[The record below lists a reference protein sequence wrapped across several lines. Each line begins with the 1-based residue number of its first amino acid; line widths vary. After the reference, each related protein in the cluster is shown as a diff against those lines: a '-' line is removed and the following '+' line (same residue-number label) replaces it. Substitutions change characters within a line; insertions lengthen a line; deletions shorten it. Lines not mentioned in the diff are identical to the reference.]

1 MEFNAE
7 KIEFDCGKINSSNQ
21 KEENENNSNE
31 DNFTPISL
39 KNKLWFPD
47 ISLKENALDEDTGLT
62 EQQRFGNQL
71 HFLLSTTSDISE
83 IDLNL
88 KSNLEN
94 GLIENAFE
102 PKLRESLQ
110 QIFGMKDYQE
120 LLKNAQKI
128 LNEQGIIISA
138 NETKRP
144 DKIIFKEDETIVIDY
159 KTGIPK
165 AQHSKQVQLYAD
177 TLKEM
182 GFQQV
187 RGIVFYTSEL
197 RLVRAESV

>member
-1 MEFNAE
+1 
-7 KIEFDCGKINSSNQ
+7 
-21 KEENENNSNE
+21 
-31 DNFTPISL
+31 L

-47 ISLKENALDEDTGLT
+47 ISLKENALDEETGLT

-71 HFLLSTTSDISE
+71 HFLLSITSDSSE
-83 IDLNL
+83 IEFNL

-94 GLIENAFE
+94 GLLEKDFE
-102 PKLRESLQ
+102 TKLRETLQ

-120 LLKNAQKI
+120 LLNDATKI
-128 LNEQGIIISA
+128 LNEQGIIIGV
-138 NETKRP
+138 NEIKRP
-144 DKIIFKEDETIVIDY
+144 DKIICKENETIVIDY

-165 AQHSKQVQLYAD
+165 AQHLKQVQVYAD
-177 TLKEM
+177 TLREM
-182 GFQQV
+182 GYQQV